1 MECCKEE
8 CSVIRFL
15 REPVLSY
22 LQTLDKDNHKPKKRT
37 KKNDL
42 KRATARESKNNAHI
56 CLVVYSSII
65 QCVSQH
71 LDPI

>member
-22 LQTLDKDNHKPKKRT
+22 LQTIDKDNHIPKKST
-37 KKNDL
+37 KNDV
-42 KRATARESKNNAHI
+42 KRATVRESKNNAHI
-56 CLVVYSSII
+56 CLVVCSSII
-65 QCVSQH
+65 Q
-71 LDPI
+71 